1 MDEFEELGDEFPD
14 IHGLFLYYNDLY
26 FGGVLLSNTTVAW
39 SSARM
44 TSCGGTCRYH
54 PQAGCEIRLSEPL
67 LKLRPVRDMKM
78 VLLHEMIHAH
88 NMTLK
93 IYDPDPG
100 GHGPPFKAL
109 MDKINKSTV
118 PDPQRPPGGYNITTT
133 HSMHGEVNNY
143 RTHHWECDRCKKL
156 IRRSMNRPPQEAD
169 CFGIRT
175 RGPTGA
181 ACRDPNCAYHVHIRT
196 CGGTF
201 VKVKE
206 PEKPPKHKPQKQ
218 SASASASAGL
228 AGAAGAAG
236 GSGAGKKKASSVPP
250 VLPPGQRSIDSML
263 GLKRPAV
270 GSASPESPG
279 SPRPRIAAGGAAA
292 AATSTCDAV
301 AGAGAD
307 TGAGAAGGKGRVS
320 TSAAADG
327 TAGMAARGGPAS
339 RGAAGGGGQGSRP
352 GSTLGSASEA
362 PEAQGGAAAAAA
374 AAATGGVPPPDA
386 PDPTPMSA
394 DELRRRCAEAAL
406 ARFGGGYRADGGGS
420 GKGGGSGGSAG
431 PLGPRPPL
439 QAVAGSAAAAPSG
452 GGTGTYTGPTASG
465 LPPQGRSHAEQDSN
479 LGPGHDAA
487 GKAGRTSTSGVAPS
501 PGAPSLSG
509 SAAAP
514 AHAAAPATVP
524 AAKAAPQ
531 PQAPPW
537 PPDVDVLLVDDSDD
551 EDGVDGG
558 AQQEQEQE
566 HGEAQLEGDRVAG
579 HGGPQGS
586 GGDAEIIDLVDSD
599 DD

>member
-1 MDEFEELGDEFPD
+1 RCEDVQRVEPMDEFEELGDEFPD

-78 VLLHEMIHAH
+78 HSQHVLLHEMIHAH

-218 SASASASAGL
+218 SASASASAG
-228 AGAAGAAG
+228 
-236 GSGAGKKKASSVPP
+236 
-250 VLPPGQRSIDSML
+250 IDSML

-307 TGAGAAGGKGRVS
+307 TGAGAAGGKGRR
-320 TSAAADG
+320 
-327 TAGMAARGGPAS
+327 MNC
-339 RGAAGGGGQGSRP
+339 GA
-352 GSTLGSASEA
+352 
-362 PEAQGGAAAAAA
+362 
-374 AAATGGVPPPDA
+374 
-386 PDPTPMSA
+386 
-394 DELRRRCAEAAL
+394 
-406 ARFGGGYRADGGGS
+406 
-420 GKGGGSGGSAG
+420 
-431 PLGPRPPL
+431 
-439 QAVAGSAAAAPSG
+439 
-452 GGTGTYTGPTASG
+452 GPTASG